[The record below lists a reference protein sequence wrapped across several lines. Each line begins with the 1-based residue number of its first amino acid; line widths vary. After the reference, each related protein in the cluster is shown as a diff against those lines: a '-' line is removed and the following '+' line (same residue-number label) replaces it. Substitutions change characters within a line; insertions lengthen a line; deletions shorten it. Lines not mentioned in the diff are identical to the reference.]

1 MEPPTTTEYRKVYA
15 RTPKGVRLAATITV
29 TKDDSYVLEGTDV
42 ETGEPVSFNKA
53 AVARTVVVW
62 S

>member
-1 MEPPTTTEYRKVYA
+1 MEPPATTESRKVYV
-15 RTPKGVRLAATITV
+15 RTPKGVRLAATIAV

-42 ETGEPVSFNKA
+42 VTGEPVSFHKA
-53 AVARTVVVW
+53 VVARTVVVW